1 VTYGAATPVT
11 PPHYQ
16 PRRMDAW
23 SLLAFSLAV
32 LALLIYSQG
41 WMTLLTGGNVGDA
54 SKSSLIRDM
63 FLPAYAAGIVLLA
76 MTPGA
81 TLGALLRQPFLIL
94 LMVIVAASLIWSD
107 APDQTMRRIVALY
120 ATTLTGVVLASRYS
134 WATLTEIIGATY
146 LILAVL
152 CFLLIFGMPGIGK
165 MTEIFPGAW
174 RGAWP
179 EKNAL
184 GGNMALGF
192 GLCVAAALLNP
203 RRAWLWW
210 GAAALTLLLVLGSTS
225 KTSLISVVLGSMALG
240 FVFLVRRGP
249 ASGVMATFAAVVGAM
264 FLAGFLLFAS
274 DVFLGFLGKDATLTG
289 RTKIW
294 AAVYHQI
301 QLRPWTGYGYGA
313 TWDNES
319 GRGALAW
326 ITKEAGF
333 RARHAHNSW
342 LEQWL
347 SLGMSGLVAWSLFW
361 LQSFGAAVLSA
372 FRHKGAY
379 LALPYLAVYTLTTL
393 TESIAVAWNDL
404 RWVIFVAIAVKLAW
418 PDKER

>member
-1 VTYGAATPVT
+1 MTYPLASPSRLI
-11 PPHYQ
+11 P
-16 PRRMDAW
+16 RMDVW
-23 SLLAFSLAV
+23 TIGAFCLAV

-41 WMTLLTGGNVGDA
+41 WLTLLTGGNVGDT
-54 SKSSLIRDM
+54 SKSGLIRNM
-63 FLPAYAAGIVLLA
+63 FLPAYACGIVLLS
-76 MTPGA
+76 MSPGA
-81 TLGALLRQPFLIL
+81 TVAALARQPFLIL
-94 LMVIVAASLIWSD
+94 LMTIVAVSLIWSA

-120 ATTLTGVVLASRYS
+120 ATTLTGVVLASRYR
-134 WATLTEIIGATY
+134 WAVLSEVMATTF
-146 LILAVL
+146 LILGICCL
-152 CFLLIFGMPGIGK
+152 LLIFGLPSIGK
-165 MTEIFPGAW
+165 MTELFPGAW
-174 RGAWP
+174 RGVWP

-192 GLCVAAALLNP
+192 GLCAAAALLNP

-210 GAAALTLLLVLGSTS
+210 GSAGLCLLLVLGSTS
-225 KTSLISVVLGSMALG
+225 KTSLISLMLGSMTLG
-240 FVFLVRRGP
+240 FVWLVRRGP

-264 FLAGFLLFAS
+264 GIAAFLLFAS
-274 DVFLGFLGKDATLTG
+274 DVFLGLLGKDATLTG

-301 QLRPWTGYGYGA
+301 QHRPWTGYGYGA

-347 SLGMSGLVAWSLFW
+347 ALGYSGLAAWALFW
-361 LQSFGAAVLSA
+361 AQTFGTAVIAA

-379 LALPYLAVYTLTTL
+379 LALPFLAVYTLTTL
-393 TESIAVAWNDL
+393 TESIAVVWNDL

-418 PDKER
+418 PDREARR

>member
-1 VTYGAATPVT
+1 
-11 PPHYQ
+11 
-16 PRRMDAW
+16 
-23 SLLAFSLAV
+23 
-32 LALLIYSQG
+32 
-41 WMTLLTGGNVGDA
+41 
-54 SKSSLIRDM
+54 
-63 FLPAYAAGIVLLA
+63 
-76 MTPGA
+76 
-81 TLGALLRQPFLIL
+81 
-94 LMVIVAASLIWSD
+94 
-107 APDQTMRRIVALY
+107 MRRIVALY
-120 ATTLTGVVLASRYS
+120 ATTLTGVVLAARYS
-134 WATLTEIIGATY
+134 WATLAEIMAATF

-152 CFLLIFGMPGIGK
+152 CLLLIFGLPSIGK

-174 RGAWP
+174 RGVWP

-192 GLCVAAALLNP
+192 GLCAAAAAMNP

-225 KTSLISVVLGSMALG
+225 KTSLISLMLGAMALG
-240 FVFLVRRGP
+240 FVWLVRRGP

-264 FLAGFLLFAS
+264 GIAGFLLFAS
-274 DVFLGFLGKDATLTG
+274 DVFLGLLGKDATLTG

-301 QLRPWTGYGYGA
+301 QQRPWTGYGYGA

-347 SLGMSGLVAWSLFW
+347 ALGYSGLAAWTLFW
-361 LQSFGAAVLSA
+361 VQTFGAAVVAA
-372 FRHKGAY
+372 FRHRGAY

-393 TESIAVAWNDL
+393 TESIAVTWNDL

-418 PDKER
+418 PDPEPRR